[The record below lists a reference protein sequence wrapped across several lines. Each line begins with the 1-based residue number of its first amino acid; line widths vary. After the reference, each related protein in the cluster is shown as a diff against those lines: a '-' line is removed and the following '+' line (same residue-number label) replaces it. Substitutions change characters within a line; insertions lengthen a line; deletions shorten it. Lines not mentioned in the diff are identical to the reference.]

1 MRMGGAHSEMM
12 SDTFFGI
19 FIPSPPVLVHATPFH
34 LARIRVPR
42 CLDVICAWPRD
53 REEMK
58 YATRLLPFIKAGHLF
73 FVPGR
78 STDDVMLCEI
88 TLLYAI
94 LLCYDVLRK
103 FVNHMRA
110 LAPAEKSLMLP
121 GK

>member
-53 REEMK
+53 REEKK
-58 YATRLLPFIKAGHLF
+58 YATRFTAVHKGGSSLL
-73 FVPGR
+73 
-78 STDDVMLCEI
+78 
-88 TLLYAI
+88 
-94 LLCYDVLRK
+94 
-103 FVNHMRA
+103 RA
-110 LAPAEKSLMLP
+110 RAQH
-121 GK
+121 G